1 MPESPTERVLT
12 QPALADLARVNATSR
27 WIRSGS
33 IALHVLDY
41 GREGV
46 PVLMLPGITSP
57 AVTMDF
63 VARELQ
69 DMCRPLVLDIRGRG
83 LSDSA
88 DSAEGYTLDDYAED
102 CESIITQLNLEQ
114 PLLMGHSMGACIA
127 AKVATRGHVRQRG
140 SVLCDP
146 PMSGPG
152 RPSYPTKLSAFLDQ
166 LAQARR
172 GTTADEVAKSWPRWP
187 RAELELRARWLASC
201 SADAITATHCGFETE
216 DFFPLWS
223 ELGSGATLIY
233 GGDSPV
239 VTEDGARE
247 AAQRNPSGALV
258 EVPGAGHMLFWDEP
272 QPALEALRT
281 AIASYL

>member
-1 MPESPTERVLT
+1 MPENPTERVLT
-12 QPALADLARVNATSR
+12 QPALSDLAGVNATSR

-33 IALHVLDY
+33 LALHVLDY

-63 VARELQ
+63 VARELL

-88 DSAEGYTLDDYAED
+88 DSAERYTLDDYAED
-102 CESIITQLNLEQ
+102 CENAIAQLKVER
-114 PLLMGHSMGACIA
+114 PLLMGHSMGARIA
-127 AKVATRGHVRQRG
+127 AKVATRGHVHFRG

-152 RPSYPTKLSAFLDQ
+152 RPPYPTKLSAFLDQ

-187 RAELELRARWLASC
+187 RAELELRARWLGSC
-201 SADAITATHCGFETE
+201 SADAITATHRGFETE

-223 ELGSGATLIY
+223 ELSSQTTLIY

-239 VTEDGARE
+239 VTEDAARE
-247 AAQRNPSGALV
+247 AEQRNPSAALV
-258 EVPGAGHMLFWDEP
+258 EVPGAGHMLFWDKP
-272 QPALEALRT
+272 QPALEVLRT